1 MRWLLLLVVLSGC
14 PGLKRHNVRNANGHN
29 DIDAP
34 PVVAEH
40 GDPAYHEAPADP
52 GLHRLGIAPGFFV
65 GPGKG
70 RINTENSMDSAVEV
84 GAQLHLSFGESK
96 TSGGKSTFGYPW
108 NAWGVSLGWGFQ
120 SHTSLPTIVSP
131 VYLEAT
137 RHFYIASA
145 SAGIAVYPTAGKVAG
160 GRAEGVDVGA
170 QVTFGFWPYM
180 LRMRYMQDTGFELF
194 GVVQLE
200 LPASIT
206 WSR

>member
-1 MRWLLLLVVLSGC
+1 VILVVLAGC
-14 PGLKRHNVRNANGHN
+14 PGLKRHDIRNAHGVI

-34 PVVAEH
+34 PSQLQR
-40 GDPAYHEAPADP
+40 GDPAYHEPPADP
-52 GLHRLGIAPGFFV
+52 GEHHLGIAPGFFV
-65 GPGKG
+65 GPGTG
-70 RINTENSMDSAVEV
+70 RIDTAESDASVEAGV
-84 GAQLHLSFGESK
+84 QLHLSYGESD
-96 TSGGKSTFGYPW
+96 TSVGRDGFGYPW
-108 NAWGVSLGWGFQ
+108 TAWGVSIGWGFQ
-120 SHTSLPTIVSP
+120 AHAGHGTIAAP

-160 GRAEGVDVGA
+160 GLAEGVDLGG
-170 QVTFGFWPYM
+170 QVTLGFWPYM

-200 LPASIT
+200 LPTSIT